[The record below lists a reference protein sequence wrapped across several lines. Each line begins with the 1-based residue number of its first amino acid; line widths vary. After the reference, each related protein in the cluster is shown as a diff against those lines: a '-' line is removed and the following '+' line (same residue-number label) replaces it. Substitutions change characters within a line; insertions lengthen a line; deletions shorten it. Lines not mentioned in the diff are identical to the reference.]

1 MKTIIRKELRE
12 NLKLAALGIVIF
24 TLLILQSYHDSS
36 SALQDMSSQP
46 YGYAQIAEKVQPLL
60 ASGFLTQTCFFCAI
74 FGALLGWMQ
83 IFNERHRDLQAFLLH
98 RPATRTE
105 IFSAKA
111 IAGSVLYLL
120 TTALPLLCLLAWV
133 RFPGHLAV
141 PFEWR
146 MAIPSLAY
154 CLAGLVFYFA
164 GMLTGLRQARWYASR

>member
-12 NLKLAALGIVIF
+12 NFKLAALGIVIF
-24 TLLILQSYHDSS
+24 TLLILQNYHDSS
-36 SALQDMSSQP
+36 SALQDVSSQP

-105 IFSAKA
+105 IFFAKTA
-111 IAGSVLYLL
+111 AGLVLFLL
-120 TTALPLLCLLAWV
+120 ATAVPLLCLVAWC
-133 RFPGHLAV
+133 RFPRNLALL
-141 PFEWR
+141 FR
-146 MAIPSLAY
+146 
-154 CLAGLVFYFA
+154 
-164 GMLTGLRQARWYASR
+164 